1 LPQQIGYLL
10 RKACPAL
17 LRRFNAIRRH
27 ARAGRRCS
35 ANEARE
41 ELVRNRGTQFDPN
54 VVDAILAVAA

>member
-1 LPQQIGYLL
+1 M
-10 RKACPAL
+10 
-17 LRRFNAIRRH
+17 
-27 ARAGRRCS
+27 S

>member
-1 LPQQIGYLL
+1 MESRQEEQTVE
-10 RKACPAL
+10 
-17 LRRFNAIRRH
+17 
-27 ARAGRRCS
+27 S

>member
-1 LPQQIGYLL
+1 V
-10 RKACPAL
+10 
-17 LRRFNAIRRH
+17 
-27 ARAGRRCS
+27 AGEPVMESRQEEQTVES